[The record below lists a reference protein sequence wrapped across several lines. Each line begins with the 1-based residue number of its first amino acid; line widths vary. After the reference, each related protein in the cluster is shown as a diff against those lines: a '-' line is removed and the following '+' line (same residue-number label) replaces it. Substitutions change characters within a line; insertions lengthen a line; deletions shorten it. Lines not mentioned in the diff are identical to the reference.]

1 MAGLQQLSN
10 KPEAVNA
17 GLLSPFFRSLKMAS
31 TGRTVAGTDGADFE
45 HRETV
50 ASQYQIRSVPILANE
65 LIVVVFILQSLHF

>member
-1 MAGLQQLSN
+1 
-10 KPEAVNA
+10 
-17 GLLSPFFRSLKMAS
+17 MAS